1 MKQPVILEK
10 YEKRENI
17 NLPDIMLL
25 FKQGLEMPKFSNMIK
40 AVKRSF
46 VNERHSRK
54 IYPMSSGP
62 KKGRWK
68 TYVYVNGKR
77 KEIAGKTED
86 DVYEAL
92 YMHYSSLE
100 ESPKTLSD
108 VFELLKQR
116 KQDELARSEKTIRE
130 DDRLFSHLS
139 EVLRSKELVEI
150 TESDIR
156 KWLVKEYLPTKP
168 KEVALRK
175 HLQLLGQIF
184 DYGIRSKICFDN
196 PVKFI
201 SASDYIHLCELDKKT
216 DEEKAFSKEELE
228 AFRQDCKMHLDD
240 PFALMTLASSYSGLR
255 AGELPVLRKT
265 DDLGDFL
272 HVHRQQRK
280 EKDNNGHQ
288 FFYELPHTKD
298 ERRHPHNGRLVP
310 ITPELRAVL
319 DHANALPGGSE
330 YIFHNKKGE
339 PLQADSYEQ
348 NLRRRCKRL
357 KISTSNNHAFRIAYN
372 SKLIELGF
380 SAAER
385 ALILGHEVQTNENH
399 YSVTDKRQLADI
411 RNRMIGNDNG
421 NSQKPTKRFSRRK
434 AEK

>member
-1 MKQPVILEK
+1 M
-10 YEKRENI
+10 I
-17 NLPDIMLL
+17 NTEDIMLIY
-25 FKQGLEMPKFSNMIK
+25 KQGLETPEFNNMVKAAKRKF
-40 AVKRSF
+40 VD
-46 VNERHSRK
+46 ERHSRK
-54 IYPMSSGP
+54 VYPMSTGP

-86 DVYEAL
+86 DVYESL
-92 YMHYSSLE
+92 YKHYSSLE

-108 VFELLKQR
+108 VFELLKDR
-116 KQDELARSEKTIRE
+116 KQNELARSEKTIRE
-130 DDRLFSHLS
+130 DVRLFNHLS
-139 EVLRSKELVEI
+139 ETLRNKDLVEI

-156 KWLVKEYLPTKP
+156 KWLIKEYLPNKP
-168 KEVALRK
+168 REDALKK
-175 HLQLLGQIF
+175 HLQLLRQIF
-184 DYGIRSKICFDN
+184 DYGIHRKICFDN
-196 PVKFI
+196 PVNFI
-201 SASDYIHLCELDKKT
+201 LASDYANKCELQKKR
-216 DEEKAFSKEELE
+216 DEERAFSKKELE
-228 AFRQDCKMHLDD
+228 SIRQDCMMHLKD

-255 AGELPVLRKT
+255 AGELPVLRKS

-310 ITPELRAVL
+310 ITPELREVL
-319 DHANALPGGSE
+319 NYANTLPGESE
-330 YIFHNKKGE
+330 YIFHDKKGG

-357 KISTSNNHAFRIAYN
+357 EISTSNNHAFRIAYN

-385 ALILGHEVQTNENH
+385 ALILGHEVQTNENI
-399 YSVTDKRQLADI
+399 YSVTDKRQLFDI
-411 RNRMIGNDNG
+411 RNRLIGNNSS
-421 NSQKPTKRFSRRK
+421 NSQKSTKRIARK
-434 AEK
+434 KGPVSE